1 VSEQRRSILLLGES
15 NVGKTHYGAQFL
27 KRLIVGGGSLRMNGA
42 ATNLEPFEDAMNS
55 LAEGRATGHTSAK
68 TYVESVWPIAD
79 RSGLEAEM
87 VWPDYGGEQVRALT
101 ADRKIPMQWQDRVAS
116 TTDWILLVRLQTMLT
131 VEDVFSRPL
140 AELGGADVSGVHH
153 QPSDQARL
161 VELLQMLLHIAG
173 LGRETPLCS
182 PTLTVLLSCWD
193 EIGLQAKPLDFMRS
207 QLPMVTSFIEATW
220 RSPTIMGLSALEKPL
235 SQTDVDREYAI
246 RGPERF
252 GFVVLPDGSR
262 SNDLTL
268 PIQRL
273 LALAL
278 AT

>member
-1 VSEQRRSILLLGES
+1 
-15 NVGKTHYGAQFL
+15 VGPRYSK
-27 KRLIVGGGSLRMNGA
+27 V
-42 ATNLEPFEDAMNS
+42 
-55 LAEGRATGHTSAK
+55 RATGHTSAK
-68 TYVESVWPIAD
+68 TYVESVWPVAD
-79 RSGLEAEM
+79 RSARAAEM

-101 ADRKIPMQWQDRVAS
+101 TDRKIPMQWRDRVVS
-116 TTDWILLVRLQTMLT
+116 TTDWILLVRLHTMLT
-131 VEDVFSRPL
+131 AEDVFSRPL
-140 AELGGADVSGVHH
+140 AELGGAEVEGVHH

-173 LGRETPLCS
+173 LGRETPLLS

-193 EIGLQAKPLDFMRS
+193 EIGLQAKPLDVMRA
-207 QLPMVTSFIEATW
+207 QLPMLTSFIEATW
-220 RSPTIMGLSALEKPL
+220 RSPAILGLSALEKPL
-235 SQTDVDREYAI
+235 SQTDVDKEYAI

-262 SNDLTL
+262 SNDITL
-268 PIQRL
+268 PIQHL